1 VLALCGSVGYLNI
14 QKSYAGKVAIRNYP
28 GATAAT
34 AVGNAAA
41 GGVSVAYAEGGKAQI
56 GDYDEENDSP
66 ENDVA
71 ATVRGRGTAEAGQ
84 INIAIAPNDDAS
96 VLGDVKATAN
106 QGPAVAGAFTLTNS
120 YQTSEQGV
128 DVNARTSEYDAIAGN
143 VGVAQAE
150 ARSVI
155 ANSGK

>member
-1 VLALCGSVGYLNI
+1 VYS
-14 QKSYAGKVAIRNYP
+14 
-28 GATAAT
+28 
-34 AVGNAAA
+34 
-41 GGVSVAYAEGGKAQI
+41 EGGKAQV
-56 GDYDEENDSP
+56 GDYDVENDSP

-71 ATVRGRGTAEAGQ
+71 ATVRGRGSAQAGQ

-155 ANSGK
+155 ANSGR

>member
-56 GDYDEENDSP
+56 GDYDVENDSP

-84 INIAIAPNDDAS
+84 INIAIAPNDDAA

-106 QGPAVAGAFTLTNS
+106 QGSAVAGAFTLSNA
-120 YQTSEQGV
+120 YATSEQGV
-128 DVNARTSEYDAIAGN
+128 DVNARTSEYNAVAGN
-143 VGVAQAE
+143 VGVSQAQQRA
-150 ARSVI
+150 VI
-155 ANSGK
+155 ANR